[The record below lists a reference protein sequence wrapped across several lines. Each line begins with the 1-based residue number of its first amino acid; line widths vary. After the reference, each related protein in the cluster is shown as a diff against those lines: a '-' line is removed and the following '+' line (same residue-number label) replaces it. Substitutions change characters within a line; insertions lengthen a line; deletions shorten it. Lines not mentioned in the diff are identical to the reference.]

1 MRSATFNET
10 RTMNPEEIQVPTPIE
25 LLGSMIT
32 AANAEQLRT
41 QAMLQTLIAVMLTD
55 EQRETYNSEVG
66 KTLKKLLKSHVEA
79 YPQLYDAQQLLDKL
93 DE

>member
-1 MRSATFNET
+1 MH
-10 RTMNPEEIQVPTPIE
+10 PEEESPPTPVE

-41 QAMLQTLIAVMLTD
+41 QAMLQTMIAVLLTD
-55 EQRETYNSEVG
+55 EQRELYNREVG

-79 YPQLYDAQQLLDKL
+79 YPHLYDARQLLDKL
-93 DE
+93 KQENNRE

>member
-1 MRSATFNET
+1 MATTPE
-10 RTMNPEEIQVPTPIE
+10 REPTMME

-41 QAMLQTLIAVMLTD
+41 QAMLQTMIAVMLTD
-55 EQRETYNSEVG
+55 EQRQLYNKEVG

-79 YPQLYDAQQLLDKL
+79 YPHLYDAEQLLDKIRSTT
-93 DE
+93 